1 MQPSKTTVIGLFSGQ
16 CQYQIPI
23 FQRGYVWTLEK
34 QVGPLWA
41 DIQDRAEAVL
51 ERMNL
56 PQAQIDGMK
65 PLQKHFLGSII
76 MTPAPS
82 SFGRVSSFEVIDGQQ
97 RSTTLHLLLLAFR
110 MAAQEIPETHLPGI
124 LDALLRNPGPYPT
137 EPNDH
142 YKVWP
147 TQAGREEIV
156 WLNQAKSSDDICAQ
170 HPVRDGRK
178 HLDRPLMVQTFLY
191 LHHAC
196 LAFMRGVDLSDEVAP
211 GNDRTNGDQL
221 IRWIRDSA
229 VVPELGAGL
238 ALDKRR
244 AEALYMALS
253 EHIQIMTLRLEV
265 EDDPQV
271 IFETLNARGE
281 PLLASDL
288 VRNFLFLQAARSGGD
303 VVDTLYDRYWKPFDL
318 VASGS
323 RGVTANQYWREKER
337 QGRLTY
343 PRIDLFFYNYA
354 ILRSGEVTLASHVFQ
369 AFKSWWLKEERDL
382 EAELKALK
390 ASSQHFAELVSPEGT
405 GHVAEFARLI
415 KALDVATVT
424 PLYLALRERLPEDS
438 AELKQALRDLS
449 SYLVRRAVCGL
460 TTKSYNRFFIRV
472 LKAVMSSQTAAHEA
486 LRKALSEATSASEIW
501 PDDAAFAHH
510 WRNRAVYT
518 ELKPGKVCGVLR
530 AMEYAARGTLQ
541 GSQHVPT
548 QAELSVEHIMP
559 QSWQS
564 LSDYTDDGMTQD
576 HLESRQAALHRFGN
590 LTLLTQPLN
599 SSVSN
604 GPFRDTREPGKGL
617 VLGKKTKLGQS
628 ALLINTYFQRDAVA
642 AWDEQAISTRADALL
657 RAACLVWP
665 RAGEQAPPRQISE
678 AMAGID

>member
-1 MQPSKTTVIGLFSGQ
+1 MQPTKTTVIGLFSGQ

-56 PQAQIDGMK
+56 SQVQADNMK

-76 MTPAPS
+76 MTPSPS
-82 SFGRVSSFEVIDGQQ
+82 SFARVSSFEVIDGQQ

-110 MAAQEIPETHLPGI
+110 MAAQGMSQSHLPGM
-124 LDALLRNPGPYPT
+124 LDALLRNPGPYPS

-147 TQAGREEIV
+147 TQAGREEIA
-156 WLNQAKSSDDICAQ
+156 WLNHAASSDDICVR

-196 LAFMRGVDLSDEVAP
+196 LAFMRGVDLSDEVEP
-211 GNDRTNGDQL
+211 GSDRTNGDQL

-229 VVPELGAGL
+229 VVPELVAGA
-238 ALDKRR
+238 APDQRR

-303 VVDTLYDRYWKPFDL
+303 VVDALYDTYWKPFDL
-318 VASGS
+318 IASGS

-382 EAELKALK
+382 EAELKTLK
-390 ASSQHFAELVSPEGT
+390 ASSEHFAELVSPQGT

-424 PLYLALRERLPEDS
+424 PLYLALRERLPEDGP
-438 AELKQALRDLS
+438 ELKQALCDLS
-449 SYLVRRAVCGL
+449 SYLVRRAVCGM

-472 LKAVMSSQTAAHEA
+472 LKAVVSSPEKAHEA
-486 LRKALSEATSASEIW
+486 LRKTLSEATSASEVW
-501 PDDAAFAHH
+501 PDDAIFSYH
-510 WRNRAVYT
+510 WRTRPAYT

-530 AMEYAARGTLQ
+530 AIEYAARGTLQ

-548 QAELSVEHIMP
+548 QMELSVEHIMP

-564 LSDYTDDGMTQD
+564 LADYAPDGMTQQE
-576 HLESRQAALHRFGN
+576 LEARGSALHRFGN

-604 GPFRDTREPGKGL
+604 GAFRDTQQPGKEL

-628 ALLINTYFQRDAVA
+628 VLLINTYFQRDAVA
-642 AWDEQAISTRADALL
+642 TWDEQAISARADALL

-665 RAGEQAPPRQISE
+665 RAAEQAPPRRVSE
-678 AMAGID
+678 AMAGIG

>member
-1 MQPSKTTVIGLFSGQ
+1 MQPNKATVTELFSSQ

-51 ERMNL
+51 ERKNL
-56 PQAQIDGMK
+56 ADQVQAGSLK

-76 MTPAPS
+76 MTPTPS

-97 RSTTLHLLLLAFR
+97 RSTALHLLLLAFR
-110 MAAQEIPETHLPGI
+110 MAARSMDQSHLPGM
-124 LDALLRNPGPYPT
+124 LDTLLRNPGPYR

-147 TQAGREEIV
+147 TQAGREEIA
-156 WLNQAKSSDDICAQ
+156 WLNEASSSDDICKR

-196 LAFMRGVDLSDEVAP
+196 LAFMRSVDLSDEIAP
-211 GNDRTNGDQL
+211 GSDRTIGDQL
-221 IRWIRDSA
+221 IRSIRDSPI
-229 VVPELGAGL
+229 VPEPGAG
-238 ALDKRR
+238 AVLDVDR
-244 AEALYMALS
+244 AECLYMALS

-303 VVDTLYDRYWKPFDL
+303 VVDALYDKYWKSFDL
-318 VASGS
+318 VVSGA
-323 RGVTANQYWREKER
+323 RGTTANQYWREKER

-369 AFKSWWLKEERDL
+369 AFKTWWLREERDL
-382 EAELKALK
+382 EGELKALTT
-390 ASSQHFAELVSPEGT
+390 SSRHFGELVSPDGT
-405 GHVAEFARLI
+405 NHVAEFARLI

-424 PLYLALRERLPEDS
+424 PLYLALRERLPEGGD
-438 AELKQALRDLS
+438 ELRQALCDIS
-449 SYLVRRAVCGL
+449 SYLVRRAVCGM
-460 TTKSYNRFFIRV
+460 TTKSYNRFFTRV
-472 LKAVMSSQTAAHEA
+472 LKVVVSSSALPHEI
-486 LRKALSEATSASEIW
+486 LRKVLSEATSASEIW
-501 PDDAAFAHH
+501 PDDATFAYH
-510 WRNRAVYT
+510 WRTRPVYS
-518 ELKPGKVCGVLR
+518 EMKSGKVCGVLR
-530 AMEYAARGTLQ
+530 AMEYAARGQ
-541 GSQHVPT
+541 MQASQHVPT

-564 LSDYTDDGMTQD
+564 LSHYAPDGMSQ
-576 HLESRQAALHRFGN
+576 EQIGGRSSALHRFGN

-604 GPFRDTREPGKGL
+604 GPFRDLNEPDRAL

-628 ALLINTYFQRDAVA
+628 ALLINTYFQRDAVT
-642 AWDEQAISTRADALL
+642 AWDEQAIATRSDALF

-665 RAGEQAPPRQISE
+665 HAAEQASPRRISD